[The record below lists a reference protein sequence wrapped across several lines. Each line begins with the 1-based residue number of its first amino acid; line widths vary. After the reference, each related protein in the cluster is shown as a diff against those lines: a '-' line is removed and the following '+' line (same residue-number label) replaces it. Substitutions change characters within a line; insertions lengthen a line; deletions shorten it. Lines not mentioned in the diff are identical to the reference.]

1 MINAILDTI
10 LFLSGIAGIA
20 IIVFHYSFKFLHKFL
35 PVTVKI
41 FFDKLYKRMNN
52 NKIIIWFVE
61 NNIATIFLAICLA
74 LLGWLYYIN

>member
-1 MINAILDTI
+1 MLDTI

-20 IIVFHYSFKFLHKFL
+20 IIVFYYSFKFLHKFL
-35 PVTVKI
+35 PVTVKR

-52 NKIIIWFVE
+52 NKIFIWLVE

-74 LLGWLYYIN
+74 LFGWHYYIS